1 MLDNILINV
10 KEFNNCV
17 SKINKWYNKQSKI
30 LNIITNPYN
39 TALIF
44 INIIKMSIKEN
55 KKVLYVWNGEKC
67 KEEILVELKKEKL
80 NFKYSCNK

>member
-44 INIIKMSIKEN
+44 INIINVRNANIWFN
-55 KKVLYVWNGEKC
+55 N
-67 KEEILVELKKEKL
+67 
-80 NFKYSCNK
+80 YS

>member
-30 LNIITNPYN
+30 
-39 TALIF
+39 
-44 INIIKMSIKEN
+44 
-55 KKVLYVWNGEKC
+55 
-67 KEEILVELKKEKL
+67 
-80 NFKYSCNK
+80 